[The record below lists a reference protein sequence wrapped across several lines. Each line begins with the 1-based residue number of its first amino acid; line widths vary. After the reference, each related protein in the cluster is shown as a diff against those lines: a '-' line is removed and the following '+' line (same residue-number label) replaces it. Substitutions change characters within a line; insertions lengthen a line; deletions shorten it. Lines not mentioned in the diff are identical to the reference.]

1 MGWNEMDGRRGSWG
15 SVGHEVI
22 LPGRSK
28 GGERDACGIWG
39 GPAVL
44 LKGCVTLITL
54 VSKQCLYDSPPTC
67 TVGITDVPASEGE
80 GDHVGR
86 RRDLEAVSRA
96 RQLLPGECVDPK
108 SSSLTHMTTVRVSGM
123 VPLPLDP
130 ASVKSYGFYEPQD
143 PRHE

>member
-1 MGWNEMDGRRGSWG
+1 MGWNEMDGRRGAWG

-44 LKGCVTLITL
+44 LKGCVTLVTL
-54 VSKQCLYDSPPTC
+54 VNKQCLYDSPPTC

-86 RRDLEAVSRA
+86 RHDLEAVSRA
-96 RQLLPGECVDPK
+96 
-108 SSSLTHMTTVRVSGM
+108 
-123 VPLPLDP
+123 
-130 ASVKSYGFYEPQD
+130 
-143 PRHE
+143 